1 MPISFPASPATNQ
14 TYTYANRTYRWTGA
28 AWEFV
33 ASGGSGLTW
42 SSVPASAFATGTAGQ
57 IAYDNAAG
65 FFYVATAT
73 NTWKR
78 TPLST
83 WTPVELIA
91 GLQAWFDASD
101 TSTLFNATAGG
112 SLVSA
117 DGAVARWQ
125 DKSGNNRHFTQATSG
140 SRPTR
145 KTAAQ
150 GGKDVLRFDGSDD
163 FMSIA
168 SSTAT
173 FKFLH
178 DGDATVFAVYRW
190 TAPAG
195 APNRRFL
202 FSNHIDDESVSGTT
216 GSAMWMRNDFGS
228 AAPYS
233 KLQFL
238 ATNNGSTRT
247 NSYTGDNSYAVDTFH
262 CLSFVADNANASN
275 ASRAVFRKS
284 GTVQADTAAGDDAA
298 LPTANA
304 SYDLHICTQAG
315 PTNRY
320 FAQCDLCEIVMY
332 DTALSDTDRAAVESY
347 LMQKWSIT

>member
-1 MPISFPASPATNQ
+1 
-14 TYTYANRTYRWTGA
+14 
-28 AWEFV
+28 V
-33 ASGGSGLTW
+33 
-42 SSVPASAFATGTAGQ
+42 
-57 IAYDNAAG
+57 
-65 FFYVATAT
+65 
-73 NTWKR
+73 
-78 TPLST
+78 
-83 WTPVELIA
+83 VEAIA
-91 GLQAWFDASD
+91 GLQAWYDASD
-101 TSTLFNATAGG
+101 ASTLFNATTGG
-112 SLVSA
+112 SLVAS
-117 DGAVARWQ
+117 DGGVARWE
-125 DKSGNNRHFTQATSG
+125 DKSGNARHFTQSSSG

-145 KTAAQ
+145 KTAVQ
-150 GGKDVLRFDGSDD
+150 GGKDVLMFDGSND

-195 APNRRFL
+195 EPNRRFL
-202 FSNHIDDESVSGTT
+202 FSNHFDEESVSGTT

-233 KLQFL
+233 RLQFVT
-238 ATNNGSTRT
+238 TNNGSTRI
-247 NSYTGDNSYAVDTFH
+247 NSYTGENSYAVDTFH
-262 CLSFVADNANASN
+262 CLSLVADNANANN

-284 GTVQADTAAGDDAA
+284 GTVQADTAAGDAAA

-315 PTNRY
+315 LTNRY

-332 DTALSDTDRAAVESY
+332 DTALSDTDRAAVEQY
-347 LMQKWSIT
+347 LISKWAIT